1 MALECRWRTGRQPSL
16 LDWTVCTFLV
26 FLFTHLIGVVYYRD
40 PIIQYSQKNTAIFVY
55 LTLVMSFFSYARFC
69 TLVINDITN
78 HLGIACF
85 TVRKKDAGGVWRD
98 TKEIP
103 SSKEKQA

>member
-1 MALECRWRTGRQPSL
+1 MHL
-16 LDWTVCTFLV
+16 LGFPFHTY
-26 FLFTHLIGVVYYRD
+26 LIGVAYHRD

-78 HLGIACF
+78 YLGIACF

-103 SSKEKQA
+103 SNNEKKA